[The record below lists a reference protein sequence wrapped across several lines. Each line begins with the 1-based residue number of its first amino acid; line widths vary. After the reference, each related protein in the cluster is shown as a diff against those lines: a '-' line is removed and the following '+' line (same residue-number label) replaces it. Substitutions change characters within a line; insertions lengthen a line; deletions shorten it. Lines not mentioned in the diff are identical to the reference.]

1 MMKIAAMIMTRT
13 TNIKT
18 WLRAGLL
25 VSLFAFIIGYTFF
38 RTQAVAKG
46 VALVIEGL
54 SDGWETHDQLITLTG
69 TATHATHLLVNGH
82 ETAVDEENR
91 FVKTLALSPGYNIIT
106 VEARDRFEQTTR
118 TVYRVLY
125 QEAEAKTS
133 DL

>member
-1 MMKIAAMIMTRT
+1 MTRT

-25 VSLFAFIIGYTFF
+25 VGLFAFIIGYAFF

-54 SDGWETHDQLITLTG
+54 ADGWETHEQLITLTG
-69 TATHATHLLVNGH
+69 TAAHATHLLINGH

-125 QEAEAKTS
+125 QEAEAKTN